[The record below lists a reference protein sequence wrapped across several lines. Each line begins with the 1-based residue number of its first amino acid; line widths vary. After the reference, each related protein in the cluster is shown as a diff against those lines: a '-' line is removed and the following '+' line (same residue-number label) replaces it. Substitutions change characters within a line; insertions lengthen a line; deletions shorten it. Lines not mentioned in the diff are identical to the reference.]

1 MGFSDL
7 LAENFQGTENEKYL
21 NNISKSSAYLMKL
34 IQNVLDY
41 TKDEYGVMELKPE
54 KFRAKE
60 IIDDI
65 IWSFEEIRK
74 EKTLLLT
81 TYCQT

>member
-1 MGFSDL
+1 
-7 LAENFQGTENEKYL
+7 
-21 NNISKSSAYLMKL
+21 MKL

-74 EKTLLLT
+74 RKKTLLLT